1 MALAARAAYGDDV
14 SDHVTPLDAIFL
26 ELEEADEG
34 SHMHIG
40 AALIF
45 DPLPGRGTP
54 TLEDLRGLVDER
66 RPAHMARFR
75 QVLSAPHT
83 GGLSWPTWEEGP
95 GDEALREHVRHAT
108 LPAPGGETELLEWLG
123 DFWSH
128 RLDRRRPLWE
138 MVLLDGLQD
147 GCWALVNKTH
157 HALVDGVGSVDVGHV
172 LLDTDP
178 EPPPA
183 PPTPEP
189 EPAPAPDAAEHGD
202 PALVRMLKVP
212 PSLLL
217 RGARGGADLAV
228 HPRRVLDVAE
238 RSRAAVEVLVRDELL
253 PAPSTSLNAP
263 LAATRRFAVVR
274 ASLADVKGVKD
285 ALGGTVNDVVLAACT
300 GALRTLLLARG
311 EQPPEGFRAMVPVNV
326 RSAGEQLAL
335 GNRITSLFLQLPVGV
350 ADPAERY
357 AAVVASSA
365 ALKSGS
371 AGKGGSTI
379 MDVVSLAPP
388 VLHAVAARA
397 LFSPRLFNVT
407 ITNVPGPQLPLYA
420 LGSHLREILP
430 LVPLFAD
437 HAVGIAI
444 VSYEGRLAFGIN
456 ADATAMGDLDVLVG
470 GLEDALAELRALATA
485 A

>member
-1 MALAARAAYGDDV
+1 M
-14 SDHVTPLDAIFL
+14 SDQVTPLDAIFL
-26 ELEEADEG
+26 ELEEADDG

-40 AALIF
+40 AALVF
-45 DPLPGRGTP
+45 EPLPGGGTP
-54 TLEDLRGLVDER
+54 TLEDVRGLIAER
-66 RPAHMARFR
+66 RSADMARFR
-75 QVLSAPHT
+75 QVLSTPRT
-83 GGLSWPTWEEGP
+83 GGLSWPTWEDGP
-95 GDEALREHVRHAT
+95 GEDALREHVRHAT
-108 LPAPGGETELLEWLG
+108 LPPPGGDAELLEWLG

-178 EPPPA
+178 VPPPA
-183 PPTPEP
+183 PVASPVAE
-189 EPAPAPDAAEHGD
+189 PDAAADHGD
-202 PALVRMLKVP
+202 PALVRMLKLP

-217 RGARGGADLAV
+217 RGARGGADLAA
-228 HPRRVLDVAE
+228 HPRRVLDIAE
-238 RSRAAVEVLVRDELL
+238 SSRAAVEVLVRDELL

-274 ASLADVKGVKD
+274 AALDDVKGVKD
-285 ALGGTVNDVVLAACT
+285 ALGGTVNDVVLAACA
-300 GALRTLLLARG
+300 GALRTLLRSRG
-311 EQPPEGFRAMVPVNV
+311 EQPPDGFRAMVPVNV
-326 RSAGEQLAL
+326 RGAGEQLAL
-335 GNRITSLFLQLPVGV
+335 GNKITSLFLELPVGIE
-350 ADPAERY
+350 DPAARY
-357 AAVVASSA
+357 AAVVAASD

-430 LVPLFAD
+430 LVPLFSD

-456 ADATAMGDLDVLVG
+456 ADATAVGDLDVLVS
-470 GLEDALAELRALATA
+470 GLEDALAELRALAA
-485 A
+485 AA